1 VSALLSPLVVGIVL
15 ALLALAFVLFPIF
28 DDSPLRAELPATRRP
43 KARAPGSSVAI
54 EALREIEFD
63 RETGKL
69 SDADYATL
77 KAAYTQEALA
87 AMRAEGPEAA
97 QVAGVAEPDIDPVE
111 AAIRKYRPRARAC
124 TTCGPRPEPDAVY
137 CSSCGSYL
145 AGECEACGAAVSEPG
160 ARFCP
165 SCGHSLAA

>member
-1 VSALLSPLVVGIVL
+1 MSALLSPLVVGIVL

-28 DDSPLRAELPATRRP
+28 DDSPLRPELPGARRP
-43 KARAPGSSVAI
+43 KARAPGSGMAI

-77 KAAYTQEALA
+77 KATYTQEALA
-87 AMRAEGPEAA
+87 EMRAEGAGAA
-97 QVAGVAEPDIDPVE
+97 QAAGAAEPDIDPVE
-111 AAIRKYRPRARAC
+111 AAIRKYRARARAC
-124 TTCGPRPEPDAVY
+124 AECGPRPEPDAVY

-145 AGECEACGAAVSEPG
+145 AGECEACGAAVSGSG